1 MAADVV
7 PGLLAQPVGDL
18 MKISKR
24 LGFVAHRRLGV
35 PLVLPNGDH

>member
-7 PGLLAQPVGDL
+7 PGLLAQRVGDL

-24 LGFVAHRRLGV
+24 LASLRTAASVSR
-35 PLVLPNGDH
+35 